1 MDTDPAPRLQEDP
14 YPSRKFTIKGLTGC
28 DSLTCQMPVPENRA
42 TIARHLL
49 RDDAYDALR
58 AAIVSGELEPGEQ
71 LHDVELCQWLGLSR
85 TPVREALA
93 RLGEERLVEV
103 APQRHTRVAPLVA
116 QDARDAFPVLAS
128 VHALAAELAVPR
140 IGREHVEHMR
150 KLNREFARALSEGR
164 AEAAYSADDD
174 FHAIFVTFCQ
184 NAEITRIV
192 ERIAPRLRRLEL
204 LRRGVLPGRR
214 SVAQHEAIIMRA
226 SQGDAVKTAS
236 AVRENWL
243 EFGGLVERSLR

>member
-1 MDTDPAPRLQEDP
+1 
-14 YPSRKFTIKGLTGC
+14 
-28 DSLTCQMPVPENRA
+28 MPVPENRD

-71 LHDVELCQWLGLSR
+71 LHDTELCQWLGLSR
-85 TPVREALA
+85 TPVREALS
-93 RLGEERLVEV
+93 RLGDECLVEV

-140 IGREHVEHMR
+140 VEREHVERMGQ
-150 KLNREFARALSEGR
+150 LNREFAVALSEGR
-164 AEAAYSADDD
+164 AEAAYTADDA
-174 FHAIFVTFCQ
+174 FHDVLVTLCA

-214 SVAQHEAIIMRA
+214 SVAQHEAIMMRA
-226 SQGDAVKTAS
+226 SQGDASRAAS

-243 EFGGLVERSLR
+243 EFGGLVERSLQ